1 MSSLGVVHL
10 LLKPGFRRGFVDV
23 FAAAVQP
30 VAAVYAL
37 PNELLL
43 GGSLGSAEEPR
54 KKIEH
59 DLRSLPNVQFN
70 DYVFAE
76 QRPQRFKFASA
87 AVGDENVHLAR
98 IAGAAEANVVRFE
111 RVQLARR
118 S

>member
-1 MSSLGVVHL
+1 VHL
-10 LLKPGFRRGFVDV
+10 LLKPGFRCGFVDV

-37 PNELLL
+37 PDELLL
-43 GGSLGSAEEPR
+43 DGGFGSVLEEP
-54 KKIEH
+54 INDGLEH
-59 DLRSLPNVQFN
+59 DLRSLPDVQFD

-76 QRPQRFKFASA
+76 QRPQRFKLASA

-98 IAGAAEANVVRFE
+98 ISGAAETHVVRFE